1 MSAAQSTS
9 APPAQTTGGAAK
21 AKDRAI
27 IRRLLGYMRPY
38 IWPHFTLAMVTMVL
52 FGSTNGAMPFLVR
65 FIFDDIFTEKNAA
78 VLHVL
83 PLAIILVFVFRGVCG
98 FFSAYLS
105 EYVSNQVIND
115 LRNDVNAH
123 IQDLSLGFFH
133 RHATGTLLSRVT
145 SDVYVIGTSLTG
157 TVASVLK
164 DGVSLVVLMG
174 VAFYQ
179 DWLLALIGMVVFPAS
194 VLPLVRLSK
203 RMRQHAR
210 KLQGT
215 LGVLT
220 ALLQESVQGTRVVKA
235 FNMQT
240 YEKERFAAE
249 SRGLQRTAMRVA
261 RIRAFNTPMLE
272 ILAAFG
278 IAGVVWYGGYSVVV
292 GGRTQGAFLAFLTAL
307 FLLYDPFKGLGRA
320 NGTIQQGLAAADRV
334 FELLDTRPEVT
345 DRPGAGDLAPL
356 RDRIAFEDVTF
367 RYDADPVLRHVDLTL
382 HRGEVVALVGPSG
395 GGKSTLADLLLR
407 FYDVQSGAIRIDGV
421 DIRDVTQA
429 SLRAQMALVTQHT
442 FLFND
447 TVRANIAYGSIEQPM
462 EAIVAA
468 ARAANAH
475 EFILEL
481 PQGYDTM
488 IGELGLRLSGG
499 QRQRIAI
506 ARALLKNAPIL
517 VLDEATSALDNES
530 ERLVQQALDTLVQG
544 RTSLVIAHRLSTVRN
559 ADRIVV
565 LVRGAIVEQGTHD
578 ELLALN
584 GDYRKLHDLQFAAP
598 DAAA

>member
-1 MSAAQSTS
+1 MN
-9 APPAQTTGGAAK
+9 
-21 AKDRAI
+21 
-27 IRRLLGYMRPY
+27 
-38 IWPHFTLAMVTMVL
+38 VVL
-52 FGSTNGAMPFLVR
+52 
-65 FIFDDIFTEKNAA
+65 
-78 VLHVL
+78 
-83 PLAIILVFVFRGVCG
+83 
-98 FFSAYLS
+98 
-105 EYVSNQVIND
+105 
-115 LRNDVNAH
+115 
-123 IQDLSLGFFH
+123 
-133 RHATGTLLSRVT
+133 GTLLWTTAGEVCDARQAKRLFPLFT
-145 SDVYVIGTSLTG
+145 SVGILGSVLGNSLTG
-157 TVASVLK
+157 TAASVLK
-164 DGVSLVVLMG
+164 DGVSLVVLMA

-194 VLPLVRLSK
+194 VLPMVRLSK
-203 RMRQHAR
+203 RMRKHAR

-215 LGVLT
+215 LGILT
-220 ALLQESVQGTRVVKA
+220 ALLQESVQGNRVVKA
-235 FNMQT
+235 FNMQG

-261 RIRAFNTPMLE
+261 RIRNFNTPMME

-292 GGRTQGAFLAFLTAL
+292 GGRTQGSFLAFLTAL

-334 FELLDTRPEVT
+334 FELLDTKPDVA
-345 DRPGAGDLAPL
+345 DRPNAGVLAPL
-356 RDRIAFEDVTF
+356 RDRISYEDVTF
-367 RYDADPVLRHVDLTL
+367 RYDSDPVLRHVDLTL
-382 HRGEVVALVGPSG
+382 HRGEVVALVGESG
-395 GGKSTLADLLLR
+395 GGKSTLTDLLLR

-442 FLFND
+442 CLFND
-447 TVRANIAYGSIEQPM
+447 TVRNNIAYGSHEQPM

-468 ARAANAH
+468 ARAAKAH
-475 EFILEL
+475 EFISEL

-488 IGELGLRLSGG
+488 IGELGQRLSGG

-530 ERLVQQALDTLVQG
+530 ERLVQQALDNLVQG
-544 RTSLVIAHRLSTVRN
+544 RTTLVIAHRLSTIRN

-565 LVRGAIVEQGTHD
+565 LEHGRIAEQGTHD
-578 ELLALN
+578 ELLELDGIYARLYRMTYAQHPEQAGATN
-584 GDYRKLHDLQFAAP
+584 GAKSSNGRG
-598 DAAA
+598 AAAMTPKPAGA

>member
-1 MSAAQSTS
+1 M
-9 APPAQTTGGAAK
+9 
-21 AKDRAI
+21 DRVLL
-27 IRRLLGYMRPY
+27 RRLLGYMRPY
-38 IWPHFTLAMVTMVL
+38 LWPYFAGAMVCMVL

-78 VLHVL
+78 VLNVL
-83 PLAIILVFVFRGVCG
+83 PVAIVAVFIFRGLCG
-98 FFSAYLS
+98 FGSAYLS
-105 EYVSNQVIND
+105 EYVSNQIIND
-115 LRNDVNAH
+115 LRNDLNAH

-145 SDVYVIGTSLTG
+145 SDVYVIGTALTG
-157 TVASVLK
+157 SAASVLK
-164 DGVSLVVLMG
+164 DGVSLLVLMV

-194 VLPLVRLSK
+194 VLPMVRLSK
-203 RMRQHAR
+203 RMRSHAR

-220 ALLQESVQGTRVVKA
+220 ALLQETVQGNRVVKA
-235 FNMQT
+235 FNMQG
-240 YEKERFAAE
+240 YEKARFAAE

-261 RIRAFNTPMLE
+261 RIRAFNTPMME

-292 GGRTQGAFLAFLTAL
+292 GGRTQGSFLAFLTAL

-334 FELLDTRPEVT
+334 FELLDTKPEVA
-345 DRPGAGDLAPL
+345 DRPGAGELAPL
-356 RDRIAFEDVTF
+356 RDRVTFESVTF
-367 RYDADPVLRHVDLTL
+367 RYDHEPVLRDVDLTL
-382 HRGEVVALVGPSG
+382 RRGEVVALVGPSG

-407 FYDVQSGAIRIDGV
+407 FYDVQAGAIRIDGV
-421 DIRDVTQA
+421 DVRDVTQA

-447 TVRANIAYGSIEQPM
+447 TVRANIAYGSIEQPQA
-462 EAIVAA
+462 AIESA

-475 EFILEL
+475 EFIMEL

-565 LVRGAIVEQGTHD
+565 LVRGRIVEEGTHD

-584 GDYRKLHDLQFAAP
+584 GDYRKLHDLQFTAA

>member
-1 MSAAQSTS
+1 M
-9 APPAQTTGGAAK
+9 
-21 AKDRAI
+21 DRALV
-27 IRRLLGYMRPY
+27 RRLLGYLRPY
-38 IWPHFTLAMVTMVL
+38 VWPYFAGAMACMIL
-52 FGSTNGAMPFLVR
+52 FGSTAGAMPFLVR

-78 VLHVL
+78 VLQVL
-83 PLAIILVFVFRGVCG
+83 PFAIIGVFIFRGLCG
-98 FFSAYLS
+98 FGSGYLS
-105 EYVSNQVIND
+105 EYVSNEIIND
-115 LRNDVNAH
+115 LRNDLNGH

-133 RHATGTLLSRVT
+133 RNPTGTLLSRVT
-145 SDVYVIGTSLTG
+145 SDVYVIGNSLTG
-157 TVASVLK
+157 TAASVLK
-164 DGVSLVVLMG
+164 DGVSLVVLMA

-194 VLPLVRLSK
+194 VLPMVRLSK
-203 RMRQHAR
+203 RMRKHAR

-215 LGVLT
+215 LGILT
-220 ALLQESVQGTRVVKA
+220 ALLQESVQGNRVVKA
-235 FNMQT
+235 FNMQG

-261 RIRAFNTPMLE
+261 RIRNFNTPMME

-292 GGRTQGAFLAFLTAL
+292 GGRTQGSFLAFLTAL

-334 FELLDTRPEVT
+334 FELLDTNPDVA
-345 DRPGAGDLAPL
+345 DRPNAGVLAPL
-356 RDRIAFEDVTF
+356 RDRISYEDVTF
-367 RYDADPVLRHVDLTL
+367 RYDAEPVLRNIDLTL
-382 HRGEVVALVGPSG
+382 HRGEVVALVGESG
-395 GGKSTLADLLLR
+395 GGKSTLTDLLLR
-407 FYDVQSGAIRIDGV
+407 FYDVESGAIRIDGV

-447 TVRANIAYGSIEQPM
+447 TVRNNIAYGSHEQPM

-475 EFILEL
+475 EFISEL

-488 IGELGLRLSGG
+488 IGELGQRLSGG

-530 ERLVQQALDTLVQG
+530 ERLVQQALDNLVQG
-544 RTSLVIAHRLSTVRN
+544 RTTLVIAHRLSTVRN

-565 LVRGAIVEQGTHD
+565 LVRGVIVEQGTHD
-578 ELLALN
+578 ELVALN
-584 GDYRKLHDLQFAAP
+584 GDYRRLHDLQFAAP